1 MFLVAMNQLNIQ
13 ELNSKQLLILCATA
27 IETNNKAL
35 VQQTVHALRPK
46 SSVTGDPGERVTA
59 YFLKALV
66 QRAGSLLDPNVI
78 LTGHRFS
85 LPQGKQSPKKGSWV
99 QDSLYTDMC
108 IYEAY
113 LRKLKGAS

>member
-13 ELNSKQLLILCATA
+13 ELSSKQLLILCATA

-46 SSVTGDPGERVTA
+46 SSVNGDPGERVTA

-66 QRAGSLLDPNVI
+66 QRAGSLLDPNVL

-85 LPQGKQSPKKGSWV
+85 LPQGKQSPKKV
-99 QDSLYTDMC
+99 HEVKIHCTRICAFM
-108 IYEAY
+108 
-113 LRKLKGAS
+113 KLTFAN

>member
-13 ELNSKQLLILCATA
+13 ELSSKQLLILCATA

-35 VQQTVHALRPK
+35 VQQTVCALRPK

-66 QRAGSLLDPNVI
+66 QRAGSLLDPNVL
-78 LTGHRFS
+78 LTSHRFS
-85 LPQGKQSPKKGSWV
+85 LPQGKQSPKLGS
-99 QDSLYTDMC
+99 
-108 IYEAY
+108 
-113 LRKLKGAS
+113 